1 MSNSIQHIA
10 DKMLGMWEEAIRNP
24 VKIVRMVINP
34 GDEIM
39 LKAFYDYMLAIDSD
53 EEDMVFVLECPFLNP
68 DTFSKELLEYVE
80 TQIILWNESKKP
92 GDMPFEHIDWK
103 PDYNIED
110 KENQAMP
117 VVSNFNRLTE
127 ILVGDMNV
135 KCSFIFDVGE
145 VSNNRSFQE
154 WFRQALSLPF
164 HKQMIWGI
172 TDIKG
177 FEYFNKFTTLFPD
190 DFISI
195 YPQIDIDGAM
205 EQLAEQAANYDRN
218 DPAASKFRLALI
230 KLMNSV
236 KKGDAARTDRYSK
249 ECLEMALVNVKNDI
263 DWISQFVTVYTILYT
278 DKIIRKD
285 MDEALYFSGKAIES
299 ARLGIGKLDP
309 SLAFR
314 LLGNTL
320 FGKGGILVRQSK
332 WLEAAEVYRQAADA
346 YKDCKDY
353 LMQAEALRISGW
365 CLEKK
370 REYER
375 AADCYIEGFR
385 LIENLSSDLIRR
397 SSYPLLLLSLWN
409 NSKRTEILSDDEMET
424 TLSKVLG
431 SDWKDYLYE
440 YKRNLGKYRGMERQ
454 NMDKPSANVQ

>member
-10 DKMLGMWEEAIRNP
+10 DNMLSMWEEAIRNP
-24 VKIVRMVINP
+24 VKMVRIVINP

-39 LKAFYDYMLAIDSD
+39 IKAFYDYMLAIDSD
-53 EEDMVFVLECPFLNP
+53 EEDMVFVLECPFFNP
-68 DTFSKELLEYVE
+68 ATFSKELLEYVE

-92 GDMPFEHIDWK
+92 GNIVFEHIEWK

-110 KENQAMP
+110 KENQAMLA
-117 VVSNFNRLTE
+117 VSNFNRLTE
-127 ILVGDMNV
+127 ILVGDINV

-145 VSNNRSFQE
+145 VSDNESCKE

-172 TDIKG
+172 ADIKG
-177 FEYFNKFTTLFPD
+177 FEYFNKFPTLFPH

-195 YPQIDIDGAM
+195 YPPIDIDGAM

-236 KKGDAARTDRYSK
+236 KKGDSAQTDRYSK
-249 ECLEMALVNVKNDI
+249 ECLDMALVNVKNDI
-263 DWISQFVTVYTILYT
+263 NWLSQFVTVYTILYT

-285 MDEALYFSGKAIES
+285 MDAALYFSGKAIES

-320 FGKGGILVRQSK
+320 FGKGGILVRKSE
-332 WLEAAEVYRQAADA
+332 WTEAAEVYQQAADA
-346 YKDCKDY
+346 YKNCKDY

-365 CLEKK
+365 CWEKK
-370 REYER
+370 HEDGC

-385 LIENLSSDLIRR
+385 LIEKLSSDLIRN
-397 SSYPLLLLSLWN
+397 SSYPLLLLSLLH
-409 NSKRTEILSDDEMET
+409 NSKRMEILSIREMEKI
-424 TLSKVLG
+424 LSKVLG

-440 YKRNLGKYRGMERQ
+440 YKRNLGKRYEPGQ
-454 NMDKPSANVQ
+454 

>member
-1 MSNSIQHIA
+1 MTMSNSIQHIA
-10 DKMLGMWEEAIRNP
+10 DNMLSMWEEAIRNP
-24 VKIVRMVINP
+24 VKMVRIVINP

-39 LKAFYDYMLAIDSD
+39 IKAFYDYMLAIDSD
-53 EEDMVFVLECPFLNP
+53 EEDMVFVLECPFFNP
-68 DTFSKELLEYVE
+68 ATFSKELLEYVE

-92 GDMPFEHIDWK
+92 GNIVFEHIEWK

-110 KENQAMP
+110 KENQAMLA
-117 VVSNFNRLTE
+117 VSNFNRLTE
-127 ILVGDMNV
+127 ILVGDINV

-145 VSNNRSFQE
+145 VSDNESCKE

-172 TDIKG
+172 ADIKG
-177 FEYFNKFTTLFPD
+177 FEYFNKFPTLFPH

-195 YPQIDIDGAM
+195 YPLIDIDGAM

-236 KKGDAARTDRYSK
+236 KKGDSAQTDRYSK
-249 ECLEMALVNVKNDI
+249 ECLDMALVNVKNDI
-263 DWISQFVTVYTILYT
+263 NWLSQFVTVYTILYT

-285 MDEALYFSGKAIES
+285 MDAALYFSGKAIES

-320 FGKGGILVRQSK
+320 FGKGGILVRKSE
-332 WLEAAEVYRQAADA
+332 WTEAAEVYQQAADA
-346 YKDCKDY
+346 YKNCKDY

-365 CLEKK
+365 CWEKK
-370 REYER
+370 HEDGC

-385 LIENLSSDLIRR
+385 LIEKLSSDLIRN
-397 SSYPLLLLSLWN
+397 SSYPLLLLSLLH
-409 NSKRTEILSDDEMET
+409 NSKRMEILSDDEMEKI
-424 TLSKVLG
+424 LSKVLG

-440 YKRNLGKYRGMERQ
+440 YKRNLGKRYEPGQ
-454 NMDKPSANVQ
+454 

>member
-10 DKMLGMWEEAIRNP
+10 DNMLSVWEEAIRNP
-24 VKIVRMVINP
+24 VKMVRIVINP

-39 LKAFYDYMLAIDSD
+39 IKAFYDYMLAIDSD
-53 EEDMVFVLECPFLNP
+53 EEDMVFVLECPFFNP
-68 DTFSKELLEYVE
+68 ATFSKELLEYVE

-92 GDMPFEHIDWK
+92 GNIVFEHIEWK

-110 KENQAMP
+110 KENQAMLA
-117 VVSNFNRLTE
+117 VSNFNRLTE
-127 ILVGDMNV
+127 ILVGDINV

-145 VSNNRSFQE
+145 VSDNESCKE

-172 TDIKG
+172 ADIKG
-177 FEYFNKFTTLFPD
+177 FEYFNKFPTLFPH

-195 YPQIDIDGAM
+195 YPPIDIDGAM
-205 EQLAEQAANYDRN
+205 EQLAEQTANCDRN

-236 KKGDAARTDRYSK
+236 KKGDSAQTDRYSK
-249 ECLEMALVNVKNDI
+249 ECLDMALVNVKNDI
-263 DWISQFVTVYTILYT
+263 NWLSQFVTVYTILYT

-285 MDEALYFSGKAIES
+285 MDAALYFSGKAIES

-320 FGKGGILVRQSK
+320 FGKGGILVRKSE
-332 WLEAAEVYRQAADA
+332 WTEAAEVYQQAADA
-346 YKDCKDY
+346 YKNCKDY

-365 CLEKK
+365 CWEKK
-370 REYER
+370 HEDGC

-385 LIENLSSDLIRR
+385 LIEKLSSDLIRN
-397 SSYPLLLLSLWN
+397 SSYPLLLLSLLH
-409 NSKRTEILSDDEMET
+409 NSKRMEILSDDEMEKI
-424 TLSKVLG
+424 LSKVLG

-440 YKRNLGKYRGMERQ
+440 YKRNLGKRYEPGQ
-454 NMDKPSANVQ
+454 

>member
-1 MSNSIQHIA
+1 MTMSNSIQHIA
-10 DKMLGMWEEAIRNP
+10 DNMLSMWEEAIRNP
-24 VKIVRMVINP
+24 VKMVRIVINP

-39 LKAFYDYMLAIDSD
+39 IKAFYDYMLAIDSD
-53 EEDMVFVLECPFLNP
+53 EEDMVFVLECPFFNP
-68 DTFSKELLEYVE
+68 ATFSKELLEYVE

-92 GDMPFEHIDWK
+92 GNIVFEHIEWK

-110 KENQAMP
+110 KENQAMLA
-117 VVSNFNRLTE
+117 VSNFNRLTE
-127 ILVGDMNV
+127 ILVGDINV

-145 VSNNRSFQE
+145 VSDNESCKE

-172 TDIKG
+172 ADIKG
-177 FEYFNKFTTLFPD
+177 FEYFNKFPTLFPH

-195 YPQIDIDGAM
+195 YPPIDIDGAM

-236 KKGDAARTDRYSK
+236 KKGDSAQTDRYSK
-249 ECLEMALVNVKNDI
+249 ECLDMALVNVKNDI
-263 DWISQFVTVYTILYT
+263 NWLSQFVTVYTILYT

-285 MDEALYFSGKAIES
+285 MDAALYFSGKAIES

-320 FGKGGILVRQSK
+320 FGKGGILVRKSE
-332 WLEAAEVYRQAADA
+332 WTEAAEVYQQAADA
-346 YKDCKDY
+346 YKNCKDY

-365 CLEKK
+365 CWEKK
-370 REYER
+370 HEDGC

-385 LIENLSSDLIRR
+385 LIEKLSSDLIRN
-397 SSYPLLLLSLWN
+397 SSYPLLLLSLLH
-409 NSKRTEILSDDEMET
+409 NSKRMEILSDDEMEKV
-424 TLSKVLG
+424 LNKVLG

-440 YKRNLGKYRGMERQ
+440 YKRNLGKRYEPGQ
-454 NMDKPSANVQ
+454 

>member
-1 MSNSIQHIA
+1 MTMSNSIQHIA
-10 DKMLGMWEEAIRNP
+10 DNMLSMWEEAIRNP
-24 VKIVRMVINP
+24 VKMVRIVINP

-39 LKAFYDYMLAIDSD
+39 IKAFYDYMLAIDSD
-53 EEDMVFVLECPFLNP
+53 EEDMVFVLECPFFNP
-68 DTFSKELLEYVE
+68 ATFSKELLEYVE

-92 GDMPFEHIDWK
+92 GNIVFEHIEWK

-110 KENQAMP
+110 KENQAMLA
-117 VVSNFNRLTE
+117 VSNFNRLTE
-127 ILVGDMNV
+127 ILVGDINV

-145 VSNNRSFQE
+145 VSDNESCKE

-172 TDIKG
+172 ADIKG
-177 FEYFNKFTTLFPD
+177 FEYFNKFPTLFPH

-195 YPQIDIDGAM
+195 YPPIDIDGAM
-205 EQLAEQAANYDRN
+205 EQLAEQTANCDRN

-236 KKGDAARTDRYSK
+236 KKGDSAQTDRYSK
-249 ECLEMALVNVKNDI
+249 ECLDMALVNVKNDI
-263 DWISQFVTVYTILYT
+263 NWLSQFVTVYTILYT

-285 MDEALYFSGKAIES
+285 MDAALYFSGKAIES

-320 FGKGGILVRQSK
+320 FGKGGILVRKSE
-332 WLEAAEVYRQAADA
+332 WTEAAEVYQQAADA
-346 YKDCKDY
+346 YKNCKDY

-365 CLEKK
+365 CWEKK
-370 REYER
+370 HEDGC

-385 LIENLSSDLIRR
+385 LIEKLSSDLIRN
-397 SSYPLLLLSLWN
+397 SSYPLLLLSLLH
-409 NSKRTEILSDDEMET
+409 NSKRMEILSDDEMEKI
-424 TLSKVLG
+424 LSKVLG

-440 YKRNLGKYRGMERQ
+440 YKRNLGKRYEPGQ
-454 NMDKPSANVQ
+454 

>member
-10 DKMLGMWEEAIRNP
+10 DNMLSMWEEAIRNP
-24 VKIVRMVINP
+24 VKMVRIVINP

-39 LKAFYDYMLAIDSD
+39 IKAFYDYMLAIDSD
-53 EEDMVFVLECPFLNP
+53 EEDMVFVLECPFFNP
-68 DTFSKELLEYVE
+68 ATFSKELLEYVE

-92 GDMPFEHIDWK
+92 GNIVFEHIEWK

-110 KENQAMP
+110 KENQAMLA
-117 VVSNFNRLTE
+117 VSNFNRLTE
-127 ILVGDMNV
+127 ILVGDINV

-145 VSNNRSFQE
+145 VSDNESCKE

-177 FEYFNKFTTLFPD
+177 FEYFNKFPTLFPH

-195 YPQIDIDGAM
+195 YPPIDIDGAM
-205 EQLAEQAANYDRN
+205 EQLAEQTANCDRN

-236 KKGDAARTDRYSK
+236 KKGDSAQTDRYSK
-249 ECLEMALVNVKNDI
+249 ECLDMALVNVKNDI
-263 DWISQFVTVYTILYT
+263 NWLSQFVTVYTILYT

-285 MDEALYFSGKAIES
+285 MDAALYFSGKAIES

-320 FGKGGILVRQSK
+320 FGKGGILVRKSE
-332 WLEAAEVYRQAADA
+332 WTEATEVYQQAADA
-346 YKDCKDY
+346 YKNCKDY

-365 CLEKK
+365 CWEKK
-370 REYER
+370 HEDGC

-385 LIENLSSDLIRR
+385 LIEKLSSDLIRN
-397 SSYPLLLLSLWN
+397 SSYPLLLLSLLH
-409 NSKRTEILSDDEMET
+409 NSKRMEILSDDEMEKI
-424 TLSKVLG
+424 LSKVLG

-440 YKRNLGKYRGMERQ
+440 YKRNLGKRYEPGQ
-454 NMDKPSANVQ
+454 

>member
-1 MSNSIQHIA
+1 MTMSNSIQHIA
-10 DKMLGMWEEAIRNP
+10 DNMLSMWEEAIRNP
-24 VKIVRMVINP
+24 VKMVRIVINP

-39 LKAFYDYMLAIDSD
+39 IKAFYDYMLAIDSD
-53 EEDMVFVLECPFLNP
+53 EEDMVFVLECPFFNP
-68 DTFSKELLEYVE
+68 ATFSKELLEYVE

-92 GDMPFEHIDWK
+92 GNIVFEHIEWK

-110 KENQAMP
+110 KENQAMLA
-117 VVSNFNRLTE
+117 VSNFNRLTE
-127 ILVGDMNV
+127 ILVGDINV

-145 VSNNRSFQE
+145 VSDNESCKE

-172 TDIKG
+172 ADIKG
-177 FEYFNKFTTLFPD
+177 FEYFNKFPTLFPH

-195 YPQIDIDGAM
+195 YPPIDIDGAM

-236 KKGDAARTDRYSK
+236 KKGDSAQTDRYSK
-249 ECLEMALVNVKNDI
+249 ECLDMALVNVKNDI
-263 DWISQFVTVYTILYT
+263 NWLSQFVTVYTILYT

-285 MDEALYFSGKAIES
+285 MDAALYFSGKAIES

-320 FGKGGILVRQSK
+320 FGKGGILVRKSE
-332 WLEAAEVYRQAADA
+332 WTEAAEVYQQAADA
-346 YKDCKDY
+346 YKNCKDY

-365 CLEKK
+365 CWEKK
-370 REYER
+370 HEDGC

-385 LIENLSSDLIRR
+385 LIEKLSSDLIRN
-397 SSYPLLLLSLWN
+397 SSYPLLLLSLLH
-409 NSKRTEILSDDEMET
+409 NSKRMEILSDDEMEKI
-424 TLSKVLG
+424 LSKVLG
-431 SDWKDYLYE
+431 SDWKDCLYE
-440 YKRNLGKYRGMERQ
+440 YKRNLGKRYEPGQ
-454 NMDKPSANVQ
+454 

>member
-10 DKMLGMWEEAIRNP
+10 DNMLSMWEEAIRNP
-24 VKIVRMVINP
+24 VKMVRIVINP

-39 LKAFYDYMLAIDSD
+39 IKAFYDYMLAIDSD
-53 EEDMVFVLECPFLNP
+53 VEDMVFVLECPFFNP
-68 DTFSKELLEYVE
+68 ATFSKELLEYVE

-92 GDMPFEHIDWK
+92 GNIVFEHIEWK

-110 KENQAMP
+110 KENQAMLA
-117 VVSNFNRLTE
+117 VSNFNRLTE
-127 ILVGDMNV
+127 ILVGDINV

-145 VSNNRSFQE
+145 VSDNESCKE

-177 FEYFNKFTTLFPD
+177 FEYFNKFPTLFPH

-195 YPQIDIDGAM
+195 YPPIDIDGAM
-205 EQLAEQAANYDRN
+205 EQLAEQTANCDRN

-236 KKGDAARTDRYSK
+236 KKGDSAQTDRYSK
-249 ECLEMALVNVKNDI
+249 ECLDMALVNVKNDI
-263 DWISQFVTVYTILYT
+263 NWLSQFVTVYTILYT

-285 MDEALYFSGKAIES
+285 MDAALYFSGKAIES

-320 FGKGGILVRQSK
+320 FGKGGILVRKSE
-332 WLEAAEVYRQAADA
+332 WTEAAEVYQQAADA
-346 YKDCKDY
+346 YKNCKDY

-365 CLEKK
+365 CWEKK
-370 REYER
+370 HEDGC

-385 LIENLSSDLIRR
+385 LIEKLSSDLIRN
-397 SSYPLLLLSLWN
+397 SSYPLLLLSLLH
-409 NSKRTEILSDDEMET
+409 NSKRMEILSDDEMEKI
-424 TLSKVLG
+424 LSKVLG

-440 YKRNLGKYRGMERQ
+440 YKRNLGKRYEPGQ
-454 NMDKPSANVQ
+454 

>member
-1 MSNSIQHIA
+1 MTMSNSIQHIA
-10 DKMLGMWEEAIRNP
+10 DNMLSMWEEAIRNP
-24 VKIVRMVINP
+24 VKMVRIVINP

-39 LKAFYDYMLAIDSD
+39 IKAFYDYMLAIDSD
-53 EEDMVFVLECPFLNP
+53 EEDMVFVLECPFFNP
-68 DTFSKELLEYVE
+68 ATFSKELLEYVE

-92 GDMPFEHIDWK
+92 GNIVFEHIEWK

-110 KENQAMP
+110 KENQAMLA
-117 VVSNFNRLTE
+117 VSNFNRLTE
-127 ILVGDMNV
+127 ILVGDINV

-145 VSNNRSFQE
+145 VSDNESCKE

-172 TDIKG
+172 ADIKG
-177 FEYFNKFTTLFPD
+177 FEYFNKFPTLFPH

-195 YPQIDIDGAM
+195 YPPIDIDGAM

-236 KKGDAARTDRYSK
+236 KKGDSAQTDRYSK
-249 ECLEMALVNVKNDI
+249 ECLDMALVNVKNDI
-263 DWISQFVTVYTILYT
+263 NWLSQFVTVYTILYT

-285 MDEALYFSGKAIES
+285 MDAALYFSGKAIES
-299 ARLGIGKLDP
+299 ARLGLGKLDP

-320 FGKGGILVRQSK
+320 FGKGGILVRKSE
-332 WLEAAEVYRQAADA
+332 WTEAAEVYQQAADA
-346 YKDCKDY
+346 YKNCKDY

-365 CLEKK
+365 CWEKK
-370 REYER
+370 HEDGC

-385 LIENLSSDLIRR
+385 LIEKLSSDLIRN
-397 SSYPLLLLSLWN
+397 SSYPLLLLSLLH
-409 NSKRTEILSDDEMET
+409 NSKRMEILSDDEMEKI
-424 TLSKVLG
+424 LSKVLG

-440 YKRNLGKYRGMERQ
+440 YKRNLGKRYEPGQ
-454 NMDKPSANVQ
+454 

>member
-10 DKMLGMWEEAIRNP
+10 DNMLSMWEEAIRNP
-24 VKIVRMVINP
+24 VKMVRIVINP

-39 LKAFYDYMLAIDSD
+39 IKAFYDYMLAIDSD
-53 EEDMVFVLECPFLNP
+53 EEDMVFVLECPFFNP
-68 DTFSKELLEYVE
+68 ATFSKELLEYVE

-92 GDMPFEHIDWK
+92 GNIVFEHIEWK

-110 KENQAMP
+110 KENQAMLA
-117 VVSNFNRLTE
+117 VSNFNRLTE
-127 ILVGDMNV
+127 ILVGDINV

-145 VSNNRSFQE
+145 VSDNESCKE

-172 TDIKG
+172 ADIKG
-177 FEYFNKFTTLFPD
+177 FEYFNKFPTLFPH

-195 YPQIDIDGAM
+195 YPPIDIDGAM

-236 KKGDAARTDRYSK
+236 KKGDSAQTDRYSK
-249 ECLEMALVNVKNDI
+249 ECLDMALINVKNDI
-263 DWISQFVTVYTILYT
+263 NWLSQFVTVYTILYT

-285 MDEALYFSGKAIES
+285 MDAALYFSGKAIES

-320 FGKGGILVRQSK
+320 FGKGGILVRKSE
-332 WLEAAEVYRQAADA
+332 WTEAAEVYQQAADA
-346 YKDCKDY
+346 YKNCKDY

-365 CLEKK
+365 CWEKK
-370 REYER
+370 HEDGC

-385 LIENLSSDLIRR
+385 LIEKLSSDLIRN
-397 SSYPLLLLSLWN
+397 SSYPLLLLSLLH
-409 NSKRTEILSDDEMET
+409 NSKRMEILSDDEMEKI
-424 TLSKVLG
+424 LSKVLG

-440 YKRNLGKYRGMERQ
+440 YKRNLGKRYEPGQ
-454 NMDKPSANVQ
+454 

>member
-10 DKMLGMWEEAIRNP
+10 DNMLSMWEEAIRNP
-24 VKIVRMVINP
+24 VKMVRIVINP

-39 LKAFYDYMLAIDSD
+39 IKAFYDYMLAIDSD
-53 EEDMVFVLECPFLNP
+53 EEDMVFVLECPFFNP
-68 DTFSKELLEYVE
+68 ATFSKELLEYVE

-92 GDMPFEHIDWK
+92 GNIVFEHIEWK

-110 KENQAMP
+110 KENQAMLA
-117 VVSNFNRLTE
+117 VSNFNRLTE
-127 ILVGDMNV
+127 ILVGDINV

-145 VSNNRSFQE
+145 VSDNESCKE

-172 TDIKG
+172 ADIKG
-177 FEYFNKFTTLFPD
+177 FEYFNKFPTLFPH

-195 YPQIDIDGAM
+195 YPPIDIDGAM
-205 EQLAEQAANYDRN
+205 EQLAEQTANCDRN

-236 KKGDAARTDRYSK
+236 KKGDSAQTDRYSK
-249 ECLEMALVNVKNDI
+249 ECLDMALVNVKNDI
-263 DWISQFVTVYTILYT
+263 NWLSQFVTVYTILYT

-285 MDEALYFSGKAIES
+285 MDAALYFSGKAIES

-320 FGKGGILVRQSK
+320 FGKGGILVRKSE
-332 WLEAAEVYRQAADA
+332 WTEAAEVYQQAADA
-346 YKDCKDY
+346 YKNCKDY

-365 CLEKK
+365 CWEKK
-370 REYER
+370 HEDGC

-385 LIENLSSDLIRR
+385 LIEKLSSDLIRN
-397 SSYPLLLLSLWN
+397 SSYPLLLLSLLH
-409 NSKRTEILSDDEMET
+409 NSKRMEILSDDEMEKI
-424 TLSKVLG
+424 LSKVLG

-440 YKRNLGKYRGMERQ
+440 YKRNLGKRYEPGQ
-454 NMDKPSANVQ
+454 

>member
-1 MSNSIQHIA
+1 
-10 DKMLGMWEEAIRNP
+10 MLSMWEEAIRNP
-24 VKIVRMVINP
+24 VKMVRIVINP

-39 LKAFYDYMLAIDSD
+39 IKAFYDYMLAIDSD
-53 EEDMVFVLECPFLNP
+53 EEDMVFVLECPFFNP
-68 DTFSKELLEYVE
+68 ATFSKELLEYVE

-92 GDMPFEHIDWK
+92 GNIVFEHIEWK

-110 KENQAMP
+110 KENQAMLA
-117 VVSNFNRLTE
+117 VSNFNRLTE
-127 ILVGDMNV
+127 ILVGDINV

-145 VSNNRSFQE
+145 VSDNESCKE

-172 TDIKG
+172 ADIKG
-177 FEYFNKFTTLFPD
+177 FEYFNKFPTLFPH

-195 YPQIDIDGAM
+195 YPPIDIDGAM

-218 DPAASKFRLALI
+218 DPAASQFRLALI

-236 KKGDAARTDRYSK
+236 KKGDSAQTDRYSK
-249 ECLEMALVNVKNDI
+249 ECLDMALVNVKNDI
-263 DWISQFVTVYTILYT
+263 NWLSQFVTVYTILYT

-285 MDEALYFSGKAIES
+285 MDAALYFSGKAIES

-320 FGKGGILVRQSK
+320 FGKGGILVRKSE
-332 WLEAAEVYRQAADA
+332 WTEAAEVYQQAADA
-346 YKDCKDY
+346 YKNCKDY

-365 CLEKK
+365 CWEKK
-370 REYER
+370 HEDGC

-385 LIENLSSDLIRR
+385 LIEKLSSDLIRN
-397 SSYPLLLLSLWN
+397 SSYPLLLLSLLH
-409 NSKRTEILSDDEMET
+409 NSKRMEILSDDEMEKI
-424 TLSKVLG
+424 LSKVLG

-440 YKRNLGKYRGMERQ
+440 YKRNLGKRYEPGQ
-454 NMDKPSANVQ
+454 

>member
-10 DKMLGMWEEAIRNP
+10 DNMLSMWEEAIRNP
-24 VKIVRMVINP
+24 VKMVRIVINP

-39 LKAFYDYMLAIDSD
+39 IKAFYDYMLAIDSD
-53 EEDMVFVLECPFLNP
+53 EEDMVFVLECPFFNP
-68 DTFSKELLEYVE
+68 ATFSKELLEYVE

-92 GDMPFEHIDWK
+92 GNIVFEHIEWK

-110 KENQAMP
+110 KENQAMLA
-117 VVSNFNRLTE
+117 VSNFNRLTE
-127 ILVGDMNV
+127 NLVGDINV

-145 VSNNRSFQE
+145 VSDNESCKE

-172 TDIKG
+172 ADIKG
-177 FEYFNKFTTLFPD
+177 FEYFNKFPTLFPH

-195 YPQIDIDGAM
+195 YPPIDIDGAM

-236 KKGDAARTDRYSK
+236 KKGDSAQTDRYSK
-249 ECLEMALVNVKNDI
+249 ECLDMALVNVKNDI
-263 DWISQFVTVYTILYT
+263 NWLSQFVTVYTILYT

-285 MDEALYFSGKAIES
+285 MDAALYFSGKAIES

-320 FGKGGILVRQSK
+320 FGKGGILVRKSE
-332 WLEAAEVYRQAADA
+332 WTEAAEVYQQAADA
-346 YKDCKDY
+346 YKNCKDY

-365 CLEKK
+365 CWEKK
-370 REYER
+370 HEDGC

-385 LIENLSSDLIRR
+385 LIEKLSSDLIRN
-397 SSYPLLLLSLWN
+397 SSYPLLLLSLLH
-409 NSKRTEILSDDEMET
+409 NSKRMEILSDDEMEKI
-424 TLSKVLG
+424 LSKVLG

-440 YKRNLGKYRGMERQ
+440 YKRNLGKRYEPGQ
-454 NMDKPSANVQ
+454 